1 MMAMYASSYG
11 NSSSSDQSSIELD
24 KDRYY
29 YGVLNGPDATGA
41 KPQLKITFSAPKT
54 AEK

>member
-1 MMAMYASSYG
+1 MMAMYANSYG
-11 NSSSSDQSSIELD
+11 SSSSSGQTSIELD

-29 YGVLNGPDATGA
+29 YGVLNGPEAAGA

-54 AEK
+54 AE

>member
-11 NSSSSDQSSIELD
+11 NSSTGTSTMELD

-29 YGVLNGPDATGA
+29 YGVLNGPESAGA
-41 KPQLKITFSAPKT
+41 KPQLKLTFSAPKT
-54 AEK
+54 AE

>member
-1 MMAMYASSYG
+1 MYASSYG
-11 NSSSSDQSSIELD
+11 NSTTESSSIELD
-24 KDRYY
+24 RDRYY
-29 YGVLNGPDATGA
+29 YGVLNGPDASGA